1 LREKIKKVASKKEF
15 LIAAFLV
22 SLLVV
27 IYFKNNPPKR
37 VDWNMVSWGKS
48 PASLIIIGPSEIPGA
63 GTPFKISLDLDTN
76 EYLINAIQAN
86 IEYDPAV
93 LEALKL
99 DTTDSFCKL
108 YIENKYQNEKGLV
121 KVACGLPSPGF
132 KGKNRV
138 LTIDFIAKS
147 FSNTTI
153 RVREDS
159 MIMANGKKGIN
170 ILKNFDSKIIRVR
183 VAV

>member
-1 LREKIKKVASKKEF
+1 MREKIRKIASKKEF

-22 SLLVV
+22 LILVL
-27 IYFKNNPPKR
+27 IYYKDNPSKG
-37 VDWNMVSWGKS
+37 VNWNMVSWGKS
-48 PASLIIIGPSEIPGA
+48 PASLIIVGPSEIPGA
-63 GTPFKISLDLDTN
+63 GTPFKVGIDLDTN
-76 EYLINAIQAN
+76 NYLVNAIQAN
-86 IEYDPAV
+86 IEYDSRI
-93 LEALKL
+93 LEAMKL

-108 YIENKYQNEKGLV
+108 YIENRYQNEKGLV
-121 KVACGLPSPGF
+121 KVACGAPSPGF

-138 LTIDFIAKS
+138 MTIDFIAKS

-153 RVREDS
+153 KVREDS
-159 MIMANGKKGIN
+159 MVTANDKKGTN